1 MDILG
6 VSLLI
11 GASLAPGVL
20 QNFSSITKTAQ
31 KTSDSIEDL
40 EIGKYWADELLKIKG
55 EIEENTLKMAKLG
68 ETAEDI
74 ELNQNLIARLEDA
87 KKKAA
92 EFGIS
97 LKNAAEE
104 SERLGGELEKVETAA
119 QKMELKTEGFN
130 QLRTAAMDFAKLSG
144 GVMAAKS
151 AFMGIVSPAVAFESN
166 MASVSTLVD
175 TSEVNMEKLS
185 GKVLDVSKNFGLST
199 ETVSKG
205 MYQALSAG
213 VAVEN
218 LGGFMETAAK
228 MAVGGGIDIATAID
242 GMSSAV
248 NAYGAA
254 NLSAQKASDI
264 MFQTA
269 KRGKTDVGKLAA
281 TLSNVTPIA
290 SSIGVKFGDVSA
302 AIATL
307 TYSGTPTSTAT
318 IGIANAL
325 TELSKEGTDA
335 SKMFKRLT
343 GQSFKDYIASGHNMG
358 EAFNAISQGAKMQNV
373 ELVDLLHNTS
383 GAKAVMTLTG
393 AAAGR
398 FSEDLKE
405 MGNSAGATEEA
416 FDKMKKTTA
425 QRMAEMQ
432 AGLDDV
438 KITIGEAFVPAML
451 SIGQA
456 VSKIITPIGEFI
468 SQHPTLIEN
477 MTWATAAAI
486 GLYGALKL
494 GLIIGS
500 LVNAYKNYQKVAKGA
515 TVIQWAWNA
524 AMTANP
530 IGLVIAGVAA
540 LVGLAYVVYKN
551 WEPIVDW
558 FKGVFGWLGD
568 AIGSF
573 FGKTDKLKAE
583 VKKDESATVKV
594 EKEKEKELP
603 KIGDALKAKQ
613 SEAVTEKS
621 DFSSFKTAPT
631 QNKTVNVTISNF
643 TVNAQNI
650 EEALPKI
657 VDRVREAIK
666 QGIKDDMENSYA
678 Y

>member
-40 EIGKYWADELLKIKG
+40 KIGKYWADELLKIKG
-55 EIEENTLKMAKLG
+55 EIEENTLKMAELG
-68 ETAEDI
+68 NTAEDV
-74 ELNQNLIARLEDA
+74 ELKQNLIARLEDA
-87 KKKAA
+87 KNKAA

-218 LGGFMETAAK
+218 LGGFMDTAAK

-248 NAYGAA
+248 NAYGTA
-254 NLSAQKASDI
+254 NLSAAEASDI

-269 KRGKTDVGKLAA
+269 NRGKTDVRQLSAS
-281 TLSNVTPIA
+281 LSNVTPIA
-290 SSIGVKFGDVSA
+290 SALGVKFGDVSA

-307 TYSGTPTSTAT
+307 TYSGTPTAQAT
-318 IGIANAL
+318 TQIRAAL
-325 TELSKEGTDA
+325 SELSKESTKV
-335 SKMFKRLT
+335 SQIFKESV
-343 GQSFKDYIASGHNMG
+343 GVSFQDYIAKGHDLG
-358 EAFNAISQGAKMQNV
+358 EAFNVISQKAQEQGKNLTDLFGSVEGAQ
-373 ELVDLLHNTS
+373 
-383 GAKAVMTLTG
+383 AVMALTG
-393 AAAGR
+393 AAAER
-398 FSEDLKE
+398 FGEDLRL
-405 MGNSAGATEEA
+405 MGNSAGASAEA
-416 FDKMKKTTA
+416 FGKMSETSAFRLAQLSSNVESLKTSVGVALLPVLEITTTVLGGIVDIFA
-425 QRMAEMQ
+425 WLNEEIPIFVPIVT
-432 AGLDDV
+432 GLV
-438 KITIGEAFVPAML
+438 GVVGGILAINKAITISKLLIASLNMIIAANPMML
-451 SIGQA
+451 VVTTVATGIA
-456 VSKIITPIGEFI
+456 LIITYWDKIKTFFGWVSYAFGLTDEKPTDKKKSEKSENDIVDSTTIMDAVTNGKTEPVAKLPEIKKVDPTQI
-468 SQHPTLIEN
+468 SQDQKAQSQAASAQNYKYANQIP
-477 MTWATAAAI
+477 AT
-486 GLYGALKL
+486 
-494 GLIIGS
+494 
-500 LVNAYKNYQKVAKGA
+500 
-515 TVIQWAWNA
+515 T
-524 AMTANP
+524 
-530 IGLVIAGVAA
+530 
-540 LVGLAYVVYKN
+540 
-551 WEPIVDW
+551 
-558 FKGVFGWLGD
+558 
-568 AIGSF
+568 
-573 FGKTDKLKAE
+573 
-583 VKKDESATVKV
+583 
-594 EKEKEKELP
+594 
-603 KIGDALKAKQ
+603 
-613 SEAVTEKS
+613 
-621 DFSSFKTAPT
+621 
-631 QNKTVNVTISNF
+631 NKTVNVTISNF

-650 EEALPKI
+650 DEALPKI
-657 VDRVREAIK
+657 VDRVREAIR
-666 QGIKDDMENSYA
+666 QGVKEDMENSYA

>member
-40 EIGKYWADELLKIKG
+40 KIGKYWADELLKIKG
-55 EIEENTLKMAKLG
+55 EIEENTLKMAELG
-68 ETAEDI
+68 NTAEDV
-74 ELNQNLIARLEDA
+74 ELKQNLIARLEDA
-87 KKKAA
+87 KNKAA

-218 LGGFMETAAK
+218 LGGFMDTAAK

-248 NAYGAA
+248 NAYGTA
-254 NLSAQKASDI
+254 NLSAAEASDI

-269 KRGKTDVGKLAA
+269 NRGKTDVRQLSAS
-281 TLSNVTPIA
+281 LSNVTPIA
-290 SSIGVKFGDVSA
+290 SALGVKFGDVSA

-307 TYSGTPTSTAT
+307 TYSGTPTAQAT
-318 IGIANAL
+318 TQIRAAL
-325 TELSKEGTDA
+325 SELSKESTKV
-335 SKMFKRLT
+335 SQIFKESV
-343 GQSFKDYIASGHNMG
+343 GVSFQDYIAKGHDLG
-358 EAFNAISQGAKMQNV
+358 EAFNVISQKAQEQGKNLTDLFGSVEGAQ
-373 ELVDLLHNTS
+373 
-383 GAKAVMTLTG
+383 AVMALTG
-393 AAAGR
+393 AAAER
-398 FSEDLKE
+398 FGEDLRL
-405 MGNSAGATEEA
+405 MGNSAGASAEA
-416 FDKMKKTTA
+416 FGKMSETSAFRLAQLSSNVENLKTSVGVALLPALEITTTVLGGIVDIFA
-425 QRMAEMQ
+425 WLNEEIPIFVPIVT
-432 AGLDDV
+432 GLV
-438 KITIGEAFVPAML
+438 GVVGGILAINKAITISKLLIASLNMIIAANPMML
-451 SIGQA
+451 VVTTVATGIA
-456 VSKIITPIGEFI
+456 LIITYWDKIKTFFGWVSYAFGLTDEKPTDKKKSEKSENDIVDSTTIMDAVTNGKTEPVAKLPEIKKVDPTQI
-468 SQHPTLIEN
+468 SQDQKAQSQAASAQNYKYANQIP
-477 MTWATAAAI
+477 AT
-486 GLYGALKL
+486 
-494 GLIIGS
+494 
-500 LVNAYKNYQKVAKGA
+500 
-515 TVIQWAWNA
+515 T
-524 AMTANP
+524 
-530 IGLVIAGVAA
+530 
-540 LVGLAYVVYKN
+540 
-551 WEPIVDW
+551 
-558 FKGVFGWLGD
+558 
-568 AIGSF
+568 
-573 FGKTDKLKAE
+573 
-583 VKKDESATVKV
+583 
-594 EKEKEKELP
+594 
-603 KIGDALKAKQ
+603 
-613 SEAVTEKS
+613 
-621 DFSSFKTAPT
+621 
-631 QNKTVNVTISNF
+631 NKTVNVTISNF

-650 EEALPKI
+650 DEALPKI
-657 VDRVREAIK
+657 VDRVREAIR
-666 QGIKDDMENSYA
+666 QGVKEDMENSYA

>member
-248 NAYGAA
+248 NAYGTA
-254 NLSAQKASDI
+254 NLSAAEASDI

-269 KRGKTDVGKLAA
+269 NRGKTDVRQLSAS
-281 TLSNVTPIA
+281 LSNVTPIA
-290 SSIGVKFGDVSA
+290 SALGVKFGDVSA

-307 TYSGTPTSTAT
+307 TYSGTPTAQAT
-318 IGIANAL
+318 TQIRAAL
-325 TELSKEGTDA
+325 SELSKESTKV
-335 SKMFKRLT
+335 SQIFKESV
-343 GQSFKDYIASGHNMG
+343 GVSFQDYIAKGHDLG
-358 EAFNAISQGAKMQNV
+358 EAFNVISQKAQEQGKNLTDLFGSVEGAQ
-373 ELVDLLHNTS
+373 
-383 GAKAVMTLTG
+383 AVMALTG
-393 AAAGR
+393 AAAER
-398 FSEDLKE
+398 FGEDLRL
-405 MGNSAGATEEA
+405 MGNSAGASAEA
-416 FDKMKKTTA
+416 FGKMSETSAFRLAQLSSNVENLKTSVGVALLPALEITTTVLGGIVDIFA
-425 QRMAEMQ
+425 WLNEEIPIFVPIVT
-432 AGLDDV
+432 GLV
-438 KITIGEAFVPAML
+438 GVVGGILAINKAITISKLLIASLNMIIAANPMML
-451 SIGQA
+451 VVTTVATGIA
-456 VSKIITPIGEFI
+456 LIITYWDKIKTFFGWVSYAFGLTDEKPTDKKKSEKSENDIVDSPTIMDAVTNGKTEPIAKLPEIKKVDPTQI
-468 SQHPTLIEN
+468 SQDQKAQSQAASAQNYKYANQIP
-477 MTWATAAAI
+477 AT
-486 GLYGALKL
+486 
-494 GLIIGS
+494 
-500 LVNAYKNYQKVAKGA
+500 
-515 TVIQWAWNA
+515 T
-524 AMTANP
+524 
-530 IGLVIAGVAA
+530 
-540 LVGLAYVVYKN
+540 
-551 WEPIVDW
+551 
-558 FKGVFGWLGD
+558 
-568 AIGSF
+568 
-573 FGKTDKLKAE
+573 
-583 VKKDESATVKV
+583 
-594 EKEKEKELP
+594 
-603 KIGDALKAKQ
+603 
-613 SEAVTEKS
+613 
-621 DFSSFKTAPT
+621 
-631 QNKTVNVTISNF
+631 NKTVNVTISNF
-643 TVNAQNI
+643 TINSQSI
-650 EEALPKI
+650 DEALPKI
-657 VDRVREAIK
+657 VDRVREAIR
-666 QGIKDDMENSYA
+666 QGVKEDMENSYA

>member
-119 QKMELKTEGFN
+119 QKIELKTEGFN

-248 NAYGAA
+248 NAYGTA
-254 NLSAQKASDI
+254 NLSAAEASDI

-269 KRGKTDVGKLAA
+269 NRGKTDVRQLSAS
-281 TLSNVTPIA
+281 LSNVTPIA
-290 SSIGVKFGDVSA
+290 SALGVKFGDVSA

-307 TYSGTPTSTAT
+307 TYSGTPTAQAT
-318 IGIANAL
+318 TQIRAAL
-325 TELSKEGTDA
+325 SELSKESTKV
-335 SKMFKRLT
+335 SQIFKESV
-343 GQSFKDYIASGHNMG
+343 GVSFQDYIAKGHDLG
-358 EAFNAISQGAKMQNV
+358 EAFNVISQKAQEQGKNLTDLFGSVEGAQ
-373 ELVDLLHNTS
+373 
-383 GAKAVMTLTG
+383 AVMALTG
-393 AAAGR
+393 AAAER
-398 FSEDLKE
+398 FGEDLRL
-405 MGNSAGATEEA
+405 MGNSAGASAEA
-416 FDKMKKTTA
+416 FGKMSETSAFRLAQLSSNVENLKTSVGVALLPALEITTTVLGGIVDIFA
-425 QRMAEMQ
+425 WLNEEIPIFVPIVT
-432 AGLDDV
+432 GLV
-438 KITIGEAFVPAML
+438 GVVGGILAINKAITISKLLIASLNMIIAANPMML
-451 SIGQA
+451 VVTTVATGIA
-456 VSKIITPIGEFI
+456 LIITYWDKIKTFFGWVSYAFGLTDEKPTDKKKSEKSENDIVDSPTIMDAVTNGKTEPIAKLPEIKKVDPTQI
-468 SQHPTLIEN
+468 SQDQKAQSQAASAQNYKYANQIP
-477 MTWATAAAI
+477 AT
-486 GLYGALKL
+486 
-494 GLIIGS
+494 
-500 LVNAYKNYQKVAKGA
+500 
-515 TVIQWAWNA
+515 T
-524 AMTANP
+524 
-530 IGLVIAGVAA
+530 
-540 LVGLAYVVYKN
+540 
-551 WEPIVDW
+551 
-558 FKGVFGWLGD
+558 
-568 AIGSF
+568 
-573 FGKTDKLKAE
+573 
-583 VKKDESATVKV
+583 
-594 EKEKEKELP
+594 
-603 KIGDALKAKQ
+603 
-613 SEAVTEKS
+613 
-621 DFSSFKTAPT
+621 
-631 QNKTVNVTISNF
+631 NKTVNVTISNF
-643 TVNAQNI
+643 TINSQSI
-650 EEALPKI
+650 DEALPKI
-657 VDRVREAIK
+657 VDRVREAIR
-666 QGIKDDMENSYA
+666 QGVKEDMENSYA

>member
-248 NAYGAA
+248 NAYGTA
-254 NLSAQKASDI
+254 NLSAAEASDI

-269 KRGKTDVGKLAA
+269 NRGKTDVRQLSAS
-281 TLSNVTPIA
+281 LSNVTPIA
-290 SSIGVKFGDVSA
+290 SALGVKFGDVSA

-307 TYSGTPTSTAT
+307 TYSGTPTAQAT
-318 IGIANAL
+318 TQIRAAL
-325 TELSKEGTDA
+325 SELSKESTKV
-335 SKMFKRLT
+335 SQIFKESV
-343 GQSFKDYIASGHNMG
+343 GVSFQDYIAKGHDLG
-358 EAFNAISQGAKMQNV
+358 EAFNVISQKAQEQGKNLTDLFGSVEGAQ
-373 ELVDLLHNTS
+373 
-383 GAKAVMTLTG
+383 AVMVLTG
-393 AAAGR
+393 AAAER
-398 FSEDLKE
+398 FGEDLRL
-405 MGNSAGATEEA
+405 MGNSAGASAEA
-416 FDKMKKTTA
+416 FGKMSETSAFRLAQLSSNVENLKTSVGVALLPALEITTTVLGGIVDIFA
-425 QRMAEMQ
+425 WLNEEIPIFVPIVT
-432 AGLDDV
+432 GLV
-438 KITIGEAFVPAML
+438 GVVGGILAINKAITISKLLIASLNMIIAANPMML
-451 SIGQA
+451 VVTTVATGIA
-456 VSKIITPIGEFI
+456 LIITYWDKIKTFFGWVSYAFGLTDEKPTDKKKSEKSENDIVDSPTIMDAVTNGKTEPIAKLPEIKKVDPTQI
-468 SQHPTLIEN
+468 SQDQKAQSQAASAQNYKYANQIP
-477 MTWATAAAI
+477 AT
-486 GLYGALKL
+486 
-494 GLIIGS
+494 
-500 LVNAYKNYQKVAKGA
+500 
-515 TVIQWAWNA
+515 T
-524 AMTANP
+524 
-530 IGLVIAGVAA
+530 
-540 LVGLAYVVYKN
+540 
-551 WEPIVDW
+551 
-558 FKGVFGWLGD
+558 
-568 AIGSF
+568 
-573 FGKTDKLKAE
+573 
-583 VKKDESATVKV
+583 
-594 EKEKEKELP
+594 
-603 KIGDALKAKQ
+603 
-613 SEAVTEKS
+613 
-621 DFSSFKTAPT
+621 
-631 QNKTVNVTISNF
+631 NKTVNVTISNF
-643 TVNAQNI
+643 TINSQSI
-650 EEALPKI
+650 DEALPKI
-657 VDRVREAIK
+657 VDRVREAIR
-666 QGIKDDMENSYA
+666 QGVKEDMENSYA